1 MPRFGMAAE
10 RHVKILL
17 LFDSRGGL
25 TEQLA
30 EAVAEG
36 VRAVEGVELRYCR
49 LDEADQNE
57 LRETDGL
64 IIGSPNWSGMTGKLK
79 NWFDYSGDLWETG
92 ELAGKAGAC
101 FTAGW
106 SRSGGIEATL
116 LQLIHLLLSHGMIV
130 VGLPWNDA
138 MRRSGSYYGATAHG
152 DVTDEDRAQARA
164 LGRRV
169 AETARQLLVVG

>member
-1 MPRFGMAAE
+1 MAD
-10 RHVKILL
+10 RHAARVLL

-36 VRAVEGVELRYCR
+36 VRSVPGVELRYLR
-49 LDEADQNE
+49 VDEAEQKE
-57 LRETDGL
+57 LLETDAL
-64 IIGSPNWSGMTGKLK
+64 ILGSPNWSGMTGKLK
-79 NWFDYSGDLWETG
+79 EWMDQSGDLWETG
-92 ELAGKAGAC
+92 ELDGNVGAC

-106 SRSGGIEATL
+106 SRSGGTEATL
-116 LQLIHLLLSHGMIV
+116 LQLMHLILAHGMLF
-130 VGLPWNDA
+130 VGLPWSDT

-152 DVTDEDRAQARA
+152 EVTADDRSQARA

-169 AETARQLLVVG
+169 AELAQRLRETSADPA

>member
-1 MPRFGMAAE
+1 MAE
-10 RHVKILL
+10 RRTARVLL

-30 EAVAEG
+30 EAIAEG
-36 VRAVEGVELRYCR
+36 VRAVPGAELRYRR
-49 LDEADQNE
+49 LDDADPKE
-57 LRETDGL
+57 LLEIDAL
-64 IIGSPNWSGMTGKLK
+64 ILGSPNWSGMTGKLK
-79 NWFDYSGDLWETG
+79 DWMDHSGDLWETG
-92 ELAGKAGAC
+92 ELAGKVGAC

-116 LQLIHLLLSHGMIV
+116 LQLIHLILSHGMV
-130 VGLPWNDA
+130 FVGLPWTET

-152 DVTDEDRAQARA
+152 EVTEEDRQQARA

-169 AETARQLLVVG
+169 AETALRVVGT